1 MHKDFMIVFYTNAED
16 SLHDDSMTQMVLDN
30 IPLVDK
36 MERIYVDFAENIP
49 WVMERR
55 EYEEEER

>member
-55 EYEEEER
+55 E